1 MPNKI
6 SRVLFCLLFVFL
18 TLNFATAQSDKPADV
33 LKKADN
39 YFSLNLFDKAI
50 PLYLNLQE
58 QGDLKAQDLH
68 NLGKAMLQAN
78 NTDYRVKAEKYLEMV
93 LDGGKFKN
101 DIYYDLGLAYHY
113 SGSYQKASANYKR
126 YVDLAGDNDFKGI
139 DAKRK
144 VKSAARAEDM
154 IASPKNITVTNVG
167 SSINSAGMEYNPVLT
182 PDNEMM
188 LFTARRAGVNGGLR
202 VDGGGNNEDLG
213 VYFEDVFLS
222 KLSGVNQ
229 WSPSVAV
236 NRLNG
241 KGHDACLS
249 MSSSGKKLYLYKSDD
264 KGEGNLYTVNVN
276 GENFGIPEKMD
287 ENFNSVYVESGISV
301 APKGNV
307 IYFTSNRPGGY
318 GGKDIYVIYKQKGD
332 RWSEPKNMGPRIN
345 TQYNDVA
352 PYITPDGKTLYFS
365 SQGHIN
371 IGGYDIF
378 ETKLENNSW
387 SKPENMG
394 YPINTVY
401 DDAHFYVNND
411 GKEAYISSNRPG
423 GLGSY
428 DIYQVDLFPAED
440 LITLAGNFD
449 DGLATLQAN
458 ANITVEQTDNNK
470 VWFQQELSTADNFMV
485 KLQTNN
491 TYQVNIEVDGK
502 EDKIFSFTLS
512 ESNQKSMEVFMDI
525 DMDEVTVVSS
535 EEAKDKKD
543 TEVVEKEEEEI
554 DVEEALK
561 DLLTLDAQKTQDSI
575 RLAKE
580 KQEDEEF
587 ELEEELLDGES
598 IVDAVKRKKREAKEK
613 EKAEKDAIK
622 LAKKQAKDAE
632 KLSEEEVE
640 LAAKEAERKVKE
652 AAEKAEQ
659 EAEELARLEKEK
671 AKQQAEKLALAE
683 KEKADK
689 EKELAQAAKETA
701 DEKEKLAQ
709 AEKEAK
715 EKAKELAQ
723 TEKEKLEQVEKET
736 KENAERLALAEKEKT
751 IKDSLNNIVE
761 EGQEV
766 AETKMTEAEKKAA
779 EAKAFKEEA
788 EKIAKQLE
796 EEENLALAAEKL
808 KAEAKAKANK
818 LAEEKAQADKLAE
831 EKRQQEAIRLAE
843 EEAMKKVKP
852 ENYITI
858 NHIYYG
864 FNGSKLTPESI
875 KQLDELAIVLAVRKE
890 LTVILSGHTDNKGSD
905 AYNMILSL
913 NRARAIA
920 NYLIGTRGL
929 NAKRF
934 NITGF
939 GENYPIAQN
948 EYENGADNETGRT
961 YNRRTEFKVNTN
973 SLSEKYYMEYN
984 RHPFPPTMRSSLIYA
999 YYRDFEG
1006 VCFRVQLTQSSAPI
1020 SNKTIAGLQHV
1031 MAEDVDGNTAY
1042 LAGLFKGYEEAEE
1055 YRRKLIKMKGLRN
1068 TKVVAYVDGFRT
1080 TISEAKAHQHTLV
1093 K

>member
-6 SRVLFCLLFVFL
+6 SRVLFCLLFL
-18 TLNFATAQSDKPADV
+18 TVTFNLVTAQDEKPSDI

-39 YFSLNLFDKAI
+39 YFGLKLFDKAI

-58 QGDLKAQDLH
+58 QGKLTGQDLH

-78 NTDYRVKAEKYLEMV
+78 NTDYRVEAEKYLEKV

-113 SGSYQKASANYKR
+113 SGSYKKASANYKR
-126 YVDLAGDNDFKGI
+126 YVELAGDNDFKGI

-144 VKSAARAEDM
+144 VKSAARAEEM
-154 IASPKNITVTNVG
+154 IANPKNVTVNNIG
-167 SSINSAGMEYNPVLT
+167 SSVNTIGMEYNPVLT
-182 PDNEMM
+182 PNNEIM
-188 LFTARRAGVNGGLR
+188 LFTTKRAGVTGGLR
-202 VDGGGNNEDLG
+202 LDGGGSNEDLG
-213 VYFEDVFLS
+213 KYFEDVYMS
-222 KLSGVNQ
+222 KSIGVNQ
-229 WSPSVAV
+229 WATPTAV
-236 NRLNG
+236 DRLNG

-249 MSSSGKKLYLYKSDD
+249 MSSSGKKLYLYKSEN

-276 GENFGIPEKMD
+276 GENFGLPEKMD
-287 ENFNSVYVESGISV
+287 ENFNSVHIESGISV

-332 RWSEPKNMGPRIN
+332 RWSEAKNMGPRVN
-345 TQYNDVA
+345 TQYDDIA

-365 SQGHIN
+365 SKGHIN
-371 IGGYDIF
+371 IGGFDIF

-394 YPINTVY
+394 YPVNTVY

-411 GKEAYISSNRPG
+411 GKEAYITSNRPG
-423 GLGSY
+423 GFGSY

-449 DGLATLQAN
+449 DDLAKQALD
-458 ANITVEQTDNNK
+458 AKILVEQTDNDK
-470 VWFQQELSTADNFMV
+470 VWFQQQLSTDENFSV
-485 KLQTNN
+485 QLQTGNA
-491 TYQVNIEVDGK
+491 YKVNIAVKGK
-502 EDKIFSFTLS
+502 EDKVFSFTLS
-512 ESNQKSMEVFMDI
+512 ETNQRSMEVFMDI
-525 DMDEVTVVSS
+525 DMDEVVVASS
-535 EEAKDKKD
+535 IDNKEEK
-543 TEVVEKEEEEI
+543 EKEKIEEEEEEEI

-561 DLLTLDAQKTQDSI
+561 EV
-575 RLAKE
+575 LAKE
-580 KQEDEEF
+580 DETKEDSVSVAIEDEEF

-598 IVDAVKRKKREAKEK
+598 IVDAAKRKKKEAKDK
-613 EKAEKDAIK
+613 EKAEKEAIK

-632 KLSEEEVE
+632 KQSEEELAV
-640 LAAKEAERKVKE
+640 AAKAAEEKVK
-652 AAEKAEQ
+652 AAADKAEQ
-659 EAEELARLEKEK
+659 EAKALAQAEKEK
-671 AKQQAEKLALAE
+671 AEKEAATLALAE
-683 KEKADK
+683 KEKA
-689 EKELAQAAKETA
+689 EQELADLST
-701 DEKEKLAQ
+701 
-709 AEKEAK
+709 AEKEALAEK
-715 EKAKELAQ
+715 ERAEKAQQE
-723 TEKEKLEQVEKET
+723 
-736 KENAERLALAEKEKT
+736 AEALALAEKEKEEQEAKEIANAANKAKENT
-751 IKDSLNNIVE
+751 TKEIVE
-761 EGQEV
+761 EEL
-766 AETKMTEAEKKAA
+766 TEAEQKAK
-779 EAKAFKEEA
+779 EEKEFKEQA

-796 EEENLALAAEKL
+796 DEEAEKL
-808 KAEAKAKANK
+808 SQEAIAKAEEEKAKAAQK
-818 LAEEKAQADKLAE
+818 LKEEEEALAKRLAEEKA
-831 EKRQQEAIRLAE
+831 QQEAIRLAE

-875 KQLDELAIVLAVRKE
+875 KQLDDLAIVLAVRKE

-929 NAKRF
+929 SASRF

-973 SLSEKYYMEYN
+973 SLAEKYYMEYN
-984 RHPFPPTMRSSLIYA
+984 RHPFPETMRSELIYA

-1031 MAEDVDGNTAY
+1031 MAEDVNGKNAY

-1055 YRRKLIKMKGLRN
+1055 YRRKLIKMKGLHN
-1068 TKVVAYVDGFRT
+1068 TKVVAYVNGFRT
-1080 TISEAKAHQHTLV
+1080 TISDAKAYQHTLV